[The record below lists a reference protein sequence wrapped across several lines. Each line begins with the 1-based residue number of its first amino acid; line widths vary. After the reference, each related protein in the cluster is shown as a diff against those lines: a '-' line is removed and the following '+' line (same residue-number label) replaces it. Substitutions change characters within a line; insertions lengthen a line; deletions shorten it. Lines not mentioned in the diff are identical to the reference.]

1 VVESCLCT
9 IPSVAYLLVYSFQ
22 MQMVTNFI
30 CLHETFLSSSCYI
43 QAIMWAAYFYCS
55 CWESFRSSWGTNI
68 DIIIN
73 RRLPWKTVRVSWINS
88 HPPSL
93 PRQDLPQRCLLIS
106 AYFYRAVCLSVLC
119 EFLRLSQRCRGRIP
133 FLQSV
138 TLHHEI
144 NDCRNFE
151 GVCFLHLKEPDC
163 GYEFPTE

>member
-1 VVESCLCT
+1 MVESCLCT

-30 CLHETFLSSSCYI
+30 CLHETFLSSPCYI

-106 AYFYRAVCLSVLC
+106 AYFYRAVCLSVCTVWVFEIVTTMSGEDTVLAEC
-119 EFLRLSQRCRGRIP
+119 DVASRDKRLPEFRG
-133 FLQSV
+133 SV
-138 TLHHEI
+138 
-144 NDCRNFE
+144 
-151 GVCFLHLKEPDC
+151 
-163 GYEFPTE
+163 FPSS